1 MKLTSMEMNNKEFKK
16 NFRGYNC
23 EEVDEFMDKTA
34 EDYESMYKENYTY
47 KEKILLLEDK
57 VNHYDRM
64 ENTIQNTLLLAQNA
78 AEQAK
83 FNSQKESQLILKN
96 ANGTAQR
103 IIEKA
108 QFDVMKINDDFGK
121 TKQEFNKFR
130 NKFRSFMTSQF
141 DIFDDMEKDF
151 QKNYNISNTKD
162 DKLKGIE
169 KDIDTDPANDLH
181 PIKTSTLE
189 IDNESEAKVD
199 ETIEEADGI
208 KVIND
213 ENINDEIIDN
223 EKNLDDIKNF
233 FVKS

>member
-23 EEVDEFMDKTA
+23 EEVDEFMSKTA

-108 QFDVMKINDDFGK
+108 QFDVMRINDDFEK

-151 QKNYNISNTKD
+151 QKNYNIGTKE

-169 KDIDTDPANDLH
+169 KDIDTDSVNDLH
-181 PIKTSTLE
+181 PIKTSLLD
-189 IDNESEAKVD
+189 IDDGNKVEAD
-199 ETIEEADGI
+199 ETIEEAEGI
-208 KVIND
+208 KDIND
-213 ENINDEIIDN
+213 ENINDEIVDN

>member
-23 EEVDEFMDKTA
+23 EEVDEFMSKTA

-108 QFDVMKINDDFGK
+108 QFDVMRINDDFEK

-151 QKNYNISNTKD
+151 QKNYNIGTKE

-169 KDIDTDPANDLH
+169 KDIDTDSVNDLH
-181 PIKTSTLE
+181 PIITSLLD
-189 IDNESEAKVD
+189 IDDGKKGEAN
-199 ETIEEADGI
+199 ETIEEAEGI
-208 KVIND
+208 KDINE
-213 ENINDEIIDN
+213 ENINDEIVDN

>member
-23 EEVDEFMDKTA
+23 EEVDEFMSKTA

-108 QFDVMKINDDFGK
+108 QFDVMRINDDFEK

-151 QKNYNISNTKD
+151 QKNYNIGTKE

-169 KDIDTDPANDLH
+169 KDIDTDAVNDLH
-181 PIKTSTLE
+181 PIKTSLLD
-189 IDNESEAKVD
+189 IDDGNKVEAN
-199 ETIEEADGI
+199 ETIEEAEGI
-208 KVIND
+208 KDIND
-213 ENINDEIIDN
+213 ENINDEIVDN